1 MHVRWRNIKETRPT
15 FAKTPSEP
23 ITHPKRGG
31 GFPFSVISLIVT
43 SIPLY
48 CNVPPTPD
56 GEQLGG
62 RDSVFYFDIASA
74 QYGA

>member
-1 MHVRWRNIKETRPT
+1 MCVGETSRKP
-15 FAKTPSEP
+15 
-23 ITHPKRGG
+23 HLLLPKRPLHPLPTPNGG
-31 GFPFSVISLIVT
+31 GVPFSVISLIVT
-43 SIPLY
+43 SILLY

-74 QYGA
+74 QNGA